1 MKELKKYINESLLD
15 DEDILI
21 DNTKQTIDNPFAY
34 ILISKQ
40 NNIPWIKFM
49 DKMNEYVDDILD
61 NFPSLKKTKYNFEF
75 NSERKLYKEGKRIVR
90 LEADI
95 PNYDAVKKT
104 IIYISLGKDNIIS
117 ITFSRHWDFGTKLR
131 NRINE
136 EVYDK
141 EVADFVKKYD
151 LKRFANFNNSY
162 TKQM

>member
-21 DNTKQTIDNPFAY
+21 DNTKQTIDNPFAC

-75 NSERKLYKEGKRIVR
+75 NSERAPYKEGRRIVW

-104 IIYISLGKDNIIS
+104 IIYMSLGRDNTIS
-117 ITFSRHWDFGTKLR
+117 VTFSRHWDFGAKLR

-136 EVYDK
+136 KVYDK

-151 LKRFANFNNSY
+151 LKRIGSFNSY

>member
-1 MKELKKYINESLLD
+1 MKELKKYISESLLD

-21 DNTKQTIDNPFAY
+21 DNTKQTIDNPFAC
-34 ILISKQ
+34 ILASKQ
-40 NNIPWIKFM
+40 NNMPWIKFM

-75 NSERKLYKEGKRIVR
+75 NSEKEPYKGGRRIVR

-104 IIYISLGKDNIIS
+104 IIYMSLGRDNTIS

-136 EVYDK
+136 KVYDK

-151 LKRFANFNNSY
+151 LKRIDNFNSY